1 MSQNKEQHIMD
12 QLKILV
18 VESDLKA
25 AMSLTTTL
33 RQQGWSVIL
42 SGDAVMAQSV
52 ALKTKPD
59 AVVLNAQVPG
69 GGSAV
74 LRRMRS
80 SVHTAVIPVIAIVA
94 PGGIQKQEMLSVG
107 AQECI
112 EQPVDESTVCAA
124 IRKHLAQPPV
134 VTEAPTEIIGNP
146 ERLAALKDTGLLD
159 SAPDESLDELTQLAA
174 KLVSVPTVLV
184 SLVDKDR
191 QFFKSQFGLAES
203 LAASHQTPLSYSFC
217 QWVVSDKAEL
227 AVSDAREH
235 PTLRANFAVR
245 DFGVTAYA
253 GAPLFEKAGHSIGSF
268 CAVDAKP
275 RYWTE
280 DELAT
285 LRDLAKVAEAFIIMK
300 QERDRTF
307 SETEILRRNQS
318 FTSLMRAIGNGVSG
332 VTSVLRRNKQRLTE
346 AERSRFLS
354 IIEQQ
359 SQYLVS
365 AAS

>member
-1 MSQNKEQHIMD
+1 MD

-18 VESDLKA
+18 VESDQKA

-33 RQQGWSVIL
+33 RQQGWSVVL
-42 SGDAVMAQSV
+42 ASDAIMAQSV

-69 GGSAV
+69 GGVAA
-74 LRRMRS
+74 LRRMRL

-94 PGGIQKQEMLSVG
+94 RGGTQKQELLSVG

-112 EQPVDESTVCAA
+112 EQPVDASAVCAA

-146 ERLAALKDTGLLD
+146 ERIGALRDTGLLD
-159 SAPDESLDELTQLAA
+159 SAPDESLDEVTRLAA
-174 KLVSVPTVLV
+174 KLVGVPTVLI

-191 QFFKSQFGLAES
+191 QFFKSQFGLAEPW
-203 LAASHQTPLSYSFC
+203 AASRQTPLSHSFC

-227 AVSDAREH
+227 AVRDAREH
-235 PTLRANFAVR
+235 PALRANLAVR
-245 DFGVTAYA
+245 DLGVTAYA
-253 GAPLFEKAGHSIGSF
+253 GMPLFEKEGQSIGSF
-268 CAVDAKP
+268 CAIDAKP
-275 RYWTE
+275 RQWTE

-307 SETEILRRNQS
+307 SESEILRRNQS
-318 FTSLMRAIGNGVSG
+318 FSSLMRAIGNGISG
-332 VTSVLRRNKQRLTE
+332 AASVLRRDGHRLFD
-346 AERSRFLS
+346 AERNQFLS

-365 AAS
+365 AASY